1 MSHHSTSL
9 INGNDTA
16 KWGKDQ
22 NWAVVWFLSV
32 VILAPM
38 FVYFLSNIDSWL
50 YHSNGEVNVAGVKLL
65 DYDKYKSNR
74 NASFGI
80 SSERSDLRARGSLT
94 KAYQNLSSKE

>member
-1 MSHHSTSL
+1 MGHHSKPI

-32 VILAPM
+32 VVIAPL
-38 FVYFLSNIDSWL
+38 FVSFLTRVDSWM
-50 YHSNGEVNVAGVKLL
+50 YQSNGEVNVAGVKLL
-65 DYDKYKSNR
+65 DYDKYRSNR

-80 SSERSDLRARGSLT
+80 ASERSDARSAKSLSKT
-94 KAYQNLSSKE
+94 YKELSLSK